1 MNLTTNVIN
10 TIAPISI
17 EDLKKYFLDKS
28 ITYNIDYTNSKL
40 KGAKLLTYISNLDIP
55 CDITFD
61 NKNEKDEL
69 LKEYLN
75 SSVLC
80 NIPSLELQ
88 TIKLMLEYKEIGTE
102 KNPILYKNFIV
113 DNLEIIKQW
122 ESKLDSLTLYN
133 MYIVNSPEM
142 QEFAKGFT
150 EDNTDDLSGINFL
163 SLLKH
168 EDFFIYYSKIKESNL
183 KFYTKYFNEYMFKG
197 KNLYSYWATENNP
210 LFLITFGISEGIQ
223 LTENKE
229 EESNVAP
236 I

>member
-133 MYIVNSPEM
+133 MYIVNYPEM

>member
-1 MNLTTNVIN
+1 MNLTTNIIK

-40 KGAKLLTYISNLDIP
+40 KGSKLLTYISNLDIP
-55 CDITFD
+55 CNITFND
-61 NKNEKDEL
+61 KNEQEEL

-75 SSVLC
+75 SPVLC
-80 NIPSLELQ
+80 SIPSLEIL
-88 TIKLMLEYKEIGTE
+88 TINLLLEYKEIDIE
-102 KNPILYKNFIV
+102 NLISYKNFII

-142 QEFAKGFT
+142 QEFAKGFPEDGT
-150 EDNTDDLSGINFL
+150 EELTGINFL
-163 SLLKH
+163 SLLKY
-168 EDFFIYYSKIKESNL
+168 EPFYIYYSKIKQSNL

-197 KNLYSYWATENNP
+197 KNLYEYWATENNP
-210 LFLITFGISEGIQ
+210 LFLITFGISEGLK

-229 EESNVAP
+229 EEHNDTLV
-236 I
+236 

>member
-1 MNLTTNVIN
+1 MNLPNNIIK
-10 TIAPISI
+10 TIAPIAI

-40 KGAKLLTYISNLDIP
+40 KSSKLLTYISNLDIP
-55 CDITFD
+55 CDITFND
-61 NKNEKDEL
+61 KNELEEL

-80 NIPSLELQ
+80 SIPSLEIE
-88 TIKLMLEYKEIGTE
+88 TINLLLEYKEIGT
-102 KNPILYKNFIV
+102 KTNPILYKNFIE
-113 DNLEIIKQW
+113 DNLEIIKKW
-122 ESKLDSLTLYN
+122 ESKLESLTLYN

-142 QEFAKGFT
+142 QEFAKGFPEDDT
-150 EDNTDDLSGINFL
+150 EELTGINFL

-168 EDFFIYYSKIKESNL
+168 EPFYIYYSKVKESNL
-183 KFYTKYFNEYMFKG
+183 KFYTKYFNEYMFRG

-210 LFLITFGISEGIQ
+210 LFLMTFGISEGLQ
-223 LTENKE
+223 LKENKE
-229 EESNVAP
+229 EESNVTP

>member
-1 MNLTTNVIN
+1 MNLPNNVIK
-10 TIAPISI
+10 TIAPIAI

-28 ITYNIDYTNSKL
+28 ITYNIDYTNSKI
-40 KGAKLLTYISNLDIP
+40 KGTKLLTYISNLDIP
-55 CDITFD
+55 CDITFND
-61 NKNEKDEL
+61 KNEQEEL

-80 NIPSLELQ
+80 TIRSLEIL
-88 TIKLMLEYKEIGTE
+88 TINLLLEYKEIITE
-102 KNPILYKNFIV
+102 NSIPYKNFIT

-142 QEFAKGFT
+142 QEFAKGFP
-150 EDNTDDLSGINFL
+150 EDNNEELAGINFL

-168 EDFFIYYSKIKESNL
+168 NSFYIYYSKIKESNL
-183 KFYTKYFNEYMFKG
+183 KFYKKYFNEYMFKG
-197 KNLYSYWATENNP
+197 KNLYSYWANESNP

-223 LTENKE
+223 LIENQE
-229 EESNVAP
+229 VELNDTL

>member
-1 MNLTTNVIN
+1 MNLPNTIIN

-17 EDLKKYFLDKS
+17 EDLKKYFENKS
-28 ITYNIDYTNSKL
+28 VEFIIDYTNSKI
-40 KGAKLLTYISNLDIP
+40 KGTKLLTYISNLDIP
-55 CDITFD
+55 CDISFND
-61 NKNEKDEL
+61 KNEQEEL

-75 SSVLC
+75 STVLC
-80 NIPSLELQ
+80 SIPSLEIL
-88 TIKLMLEYKEIGTE
+88 TINLLLEYKEIDIE
-102 KNPILYKNFIV
+102 NLIPHKNFIQ

-122 ESKLDSLTLYN
+122 ESKLDSLTLFN

-142 QEFAKGFT
+142 QEFAKGFPVDET
-150 EDNTDDLSGINFL
+150 EELTGINFL

-168 EDFFIYYSKIKESNL
+168 ELFYIYYGKIKESNL
-183 KFYTKYFNEYMFKG
+183 KFYTKYFSEYMFRG

-210 LFLITFGISEGIQ
+210 LFLLTFGISEGLQ
-223 LTENKE
+223 LIENKE

>member
-1 MNLTTNVIN
+1 MNLLNNVIK
-10 TIAPISI
+10 TIAPIAI

-28 ITYNIDYTNSKL
+28 ITYNIDYTNSKI
-40 KGAKLLTYISNLDIP
+40 KDTKLLTYISNLDIP
-55 CDITFD
+55 CDISFND
-61 NKNEKDEL
+61 KNEQEAL

-75 SSVLC
+75 STVICS
-80 NIPSLELQ
+80 IPSLEIL
-88 TIKLMLEYKEIGTE
+88 TINLLLEYKEIY
-102 KNPILYKNFIV
+102 NSILYKNFIE

-142 QEFAKGFT
+142 KEFAKRFPEDDT
-150 EDNTDDLSGINFL
+150 EDLTGINFL

-168 EDFFIYYSKIKESNL
+168 ELFYIYYGKIKESNL
-183 KFYTKYFNEYMFKG
+183 KFYTKYFNDYMFRG

-210 LFLITFGISEGIQ
+210 LFLITFGISNGLQPIEN
-223 LTENKE
+223 TEE
-229 EESNVAP
+229 VFDDTP

>member
-1 MNLTTNVIN
+1 MNLPNTVIN
-10 TIAPISI
+10 TIAPIAI
-17 EDLKKYFLDKS
+17 EDLKKYFVDKS
-28 ITYNIDYTNSKL
+28 ITYVIDYTNSKL
-40 KGAKLLTYISNLDIP
+40 KGTKLLTYISNLDIP
-55 CDITFD
+55 CDIGFT
-61 NKNEKDEL
+61 NKHEQEEL

-80 NIPSLELQ
+80 SIPSLEIL
-88 TIKLMLEYKEIGTE
+88 TINLLLEYKEIDIE
-102 KNPILYKNFIV
+102 NNSILYKNFIE
-113 DNLEIIKQW
+113 DNLEIVRKW

-133 MYIVNSPEM
+133 MYSVNSTEM
-142 QEFAKGFT
+142 QEFAKGFPEDDT
-150 EDNTDDLSGINFL
+150 EELTGINFL

-168 EDFFIYYSKIKESNL
+168 EPFYIYYSKVKESNL
-183 KFYTKYFNEYMFKG
+183 KFYKKYFNEYMFKG

-210 LFLITFGISEGIQ
+210 LFMITFGISEGIQ